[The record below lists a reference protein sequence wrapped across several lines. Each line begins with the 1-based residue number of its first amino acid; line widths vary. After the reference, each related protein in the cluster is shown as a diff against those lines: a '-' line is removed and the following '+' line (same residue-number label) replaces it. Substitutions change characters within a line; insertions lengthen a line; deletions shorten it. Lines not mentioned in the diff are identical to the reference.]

1 MENYGLIQF
10 PVWSEEITAV
20 YLKIKT
26 GNLSEIMIQNRIKQ
40 AKLGEESV
48 VVQWIQ
54 CYVGNKNPHLSSP
67 NIYLSYRKSSNWK
80 SSVEI
85 YFLPVLS

>member
-48 VVQWIQ
+48 VVQ
-54 CYVGNKNPHLSSP
+54 
-67 NIYLSYRKSSNWK
+67 
-80 SSVEI
+80 
-85 YFLPVLS
+85 